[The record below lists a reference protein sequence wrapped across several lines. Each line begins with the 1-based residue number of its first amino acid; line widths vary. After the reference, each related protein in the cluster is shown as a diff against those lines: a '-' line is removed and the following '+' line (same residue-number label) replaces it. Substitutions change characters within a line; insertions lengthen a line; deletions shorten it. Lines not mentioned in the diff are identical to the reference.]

1 LRVIRERIAVVTTS
15 YPEHAGDPSGHF
27 VEAEVHALGAAGADV
42 DVFALRGSAFGWP
55 GVASRV
61 KKNPLLLLN
70 AAREIARISAAISR
84 KPYFSRLI
92 AHWAI
97 PSAFPISRDQ
107 KNIEVVSHGA
117 DVRLLTGLPPP
128 IRTRLTERIMQNATT
143 WRFASV
149 ALRDELLVSLPA
161 SSRSGVEAI
170 SKIVA
175 PTLDFNVDVKAI
187 AKAHA
192 DQRSL
197 SGSRPT
203 FVSVARLVASKR
215 VDRSI
220 AIAVREHATLF
231 VIGDGPERKT
241 LERLTHER
249 RANAYFLGSLS
260 RPETLAHIA
269 AADALLHTSE
279 AEGLSSVVR
288 EAEHLGTR
296 VIRI

>member
-1 LRVIRERIAVVTTS
+1 VIRERIAVVTTS
-15 YPEHAGDPSGHF
+15 YPEQAGDPSAHF
-27 VEAEVHALGAAGADV
+27 VQTEVRALEATGAHV
-42 DVFALRGSAFGWP
+42 EVFALRGAAFGWP
-55 GVASRV
+55 GVAARV
-61 KKNPLLLLN
+61 KKNPVRVFG
-70 AAREIARISAAISR
+70 ATKEIARVSSAISR
-84 KPYFSRLI
+84 NGLFSRVI

-97 PSAFPISRDQ
+97 PSAFPISRRMQ
-107 KNIEVVSHGA
+107 NVEVVSHGA
-117 DVRLLTGLPPP
+117 DVRLLVKLPASL
-128 IRTRLTERIMQNATT
+128 RHFLVDRILQNATT
-143 WRFASV
+143 WRFPSAS
-149 ALRDELLVSLPA
+149 LQEHLLGSLPA
-161 SSRSGVEAI
+161 SMKSRVEAI

-175 PTLDFNVDVKAI
+175 PLLDFDVDAKAI

-197 SGSRPT
+197 SGSRPA

-241 LERLTHER
+241 LERLTRAR

-296 VIRI
+296 VIRS